1 MMRKH
6 SNTNMK
12 ALLENPDFISL
23 LGVENDHTVAEKFNC
38 SISIVFFAR
47 QSKGIEPSRKHST
60 HKSRSIPLKLD
71 VSKEQLEEE
80 YREMGTLQ
88 KVADKYGCTRQ
99 AVSQRLKK

>member
-1 MMRKH
+1 MRKH
-6 SNTNMK
+6 RNTNMK
-12 ALLENPDFISL
+12 ALLENPDFVSL

-38 SISIVFFAR
+38 SIAVVFFAR

-60 HKSRSIPLKLD
+60 HNSIPVKLD

-80 YREMGTLQ
+80 YQELGTLQ
-88 KVADKYGCTRQ
+88 KVADKYSCSRQ